1 MGALPIFLLTV
12 LQALSGPDP
21 GRGTM
26 YVVIRAP
33 YAHLE
38 RELRRVFEGQDD
50 VRVLVDRRAGERR
63 TSRRSVELE
72 RRGAERRRSKAEVVE
87 VVIP

>member
-26 YVVIRAP
+26 YVVIRRP
-33 YAHLE
+33 YAYLE
-38 RELRRVFEGQDD
+38 GELRRAFEGQQD
-50 VRVLVDRRAGERR
+50 VRVLMDRRSGERR
-63 TSRRSVELE
+63 ASRQPVGLE
-72 RRGAERRRSKAEVVE
+72 RRRAERRRSKAEVVE
-87 VVIP
+87 VVIL